1 MKILLALL
9 LVFSSNSVYA
19 LASLGY
25 AVGADFSQI
34 FDRFIQKAFT
44 QEGALI
50 AGAIFIALYLFTRK
64 A

>member
-9 LVFSSNSVYA
+9 LVFSSNSVHS
-19 LASLGY
+19 LVSLGY

-34 FDRFIQKAFT
+34 FDRFIQKALT
-44 QEGALI
+44 PEGALI
-50 AGAIFIALYLFTRK
+50 AGGIFLALYLFTKK